1 MIAKAK
7 VFGLHVK
14 RIEPIAAEA
23 APVIKPF
30 KVCAR
35 LAEEFKLHLLEF
47 THAEN
52 KFTRCDFVSEGFADL
67 CNAEGNFL
75 SCCSLHI
82 CEVYENALC
91 RFGAKINFVL

>member
-1 MIAKAK
+1 MVTKAK

-14 RIEPIAAEA
+14 RIEPITAEA

-35 LAEEFKLHLLEF
+35 LAEEFKLHLLKF
-47 THAEN
+47 THTEN
-52 KFTRCDFVSEGFADL
+52 KFARCNLVSEGFANL
-67 CNAEGNFL
+67 RNAKRNFL

-91 RFGAKINFVL
+91 RFGAKVNLVF

>member
-14 RIEPIAAEA
+14 GIEPIAAEA

-47 THAEN
+47 THAEY
-52 KFTRCDFVSEGFADL
+52 KLTRCDFVSEGFA
-67 CNAEGNFL
+67 AEGNFL

-82 CEVYENALC
+82 RKVYENALC